1 MKISPLSNM
10 RVIVICRIPLPPFK
24 ETFTLRRSSIE
35 RSNFVR
41 EFLDR
46 NGVESR
52 RKRGTVYFL
61 SSKRVVEFFTRRTP
75 TRFVAGDVEA
85 WPLWFN
91 ARQLS
96 AHARSCSRS
105 SCYLEIG
112 LESGVMPRSATHR
125 MRTFSTRVYIKVSLN
140 IAYFLRTFV
149 IYYVWLFN
157 YYLLCK
163 LE

>member
-1 MKISPLSNM
+1 MDLQRNGIRTVLLATKLIFTHFSLIIILFRVDLQCRGYINRNENLS
-10 RVIVICRIPLPPFK
+10 IIKPACHLSLPPFNE

-61 SSKRVVEFFTRRTP
+61 SSKRVVEFFTRRMP

-85 WPLWFN
+85 
-91 ARQLS
+91 
-96 AHARSCSRS
+96 
-105 SCYLEIG
+105 
-112 LESGVMPRSATHR
+112 
-125 MRTFSTRVYIKVSLN
+125 
-140 IAYFLRTFV
+140 
-149 IYYVWLFN
+149 
-157 YYLLCK
+157 
-163 LE
+163 